1 MYYKSPFLTSIF
13 IQKWTIDIS
22 PTKFK
27 FEINNVERTVPLE
40 DIVDINI
47 SRRVFFCWMTLRING
62 RDYLFK
68 GLAGKKTKNIKYN
81 ITHNVHIKLYKE
93 IIKVP
98 NEIEKSIEKAKHVL
112 SQKEYIS
119 QLVHKRWVQS
129 LDEAVSRTFH
139 PFFQAEAL
147 PGHLTSK
154 YSIVKRFSV
163 TDNED
168 ISSHNE
174 TFIKQTQLDCKK
186 LFDKLEEFPLSEEQ
200 TRAVIINADRQLLVA
215 AAGSGKSATIAAKA
229 IYLIDQGLATSEEIL
244 VLAYNKDAQTDIE
257 DRLKSKIGISEKY
270 ITPVRAKTFHGLGL
284 DIIKIHTKKKPSIA
298 EIATTGKNRQLQIF
312 NGLIQTLITNDKK
325 FARDWQMF
333 ITLYLNSRKNIS
345 SFTTKKDYDEYLLE
359 IGGYWKGPQN
369 NQEIVLL
376 TLDGKEVKSMEEL
389 QITNWLVLNGISYD
403 YERSYEHDVSDEEHR
418 QYMPDFYYP
427 EADLYHEHFA
437 IDKNGKA
444 PVFFDD
450 YEKGVLWKRRLHK
463 QKKTT
468 LIETHSADF
477 TNGSVFSVLE
487 NALDAHGITCKSLSA
502 KQIDDL
508 VGDSFSNEE
517 YEIFLTF
524 LRHFKMNNLSISD
537 ISLKVTGS
545 SNRLRN
551 KFFVRVFE
559 PIYKAYQD
567 MLESSNQIDFED
579 QIHHASKILED
590 GNYKHGFKYLLVDE
604 FQDLSQDRKR
614 LILALLKQ
622 NDDIHLFGVGDDW
635 QSIYR
640 FSGADIDLMT
650 HFDKHFGKA
659 VVTPLT
665 KTYRSYQGIV
675 DIASKFIMKN
685 PGQLKKDVTA
695 LDDID
700 SCQVNIINVRADQS
714 AHIESLLDSLNS
726 LSLQKETRLSVYILG
741 RYNFLIPENFNKL
754 IKIYRNIDI
763 AFKTVHASKGLEAD
777 YVILLNLESGKFGF
791 PSAIDDDPVLDLVI
805 PTPEEYPHAE
815 ERRLMYVAITRAKR
829 GVFLLSNTV
838 KPSPFTTEISK
849 LTAMRSNGTNIQ

>member
-1 MYYKSPFLTSIF
+1 M
-13 IQKWTIDIS
+13 
-22 PTKFK
+22 
-27 FEINNVERTVPLE
+27 
-40 DIVDINI
+40 
-47 SRRVFFCWMTLRING
+47 
-62 RDYLFK
+62 
-68 GLAGKKTKNIKYN
+68 
-81 ITHNVHIKLYKE
+81 
-93 IIKVP
+93 
-98 NEIEKSIEKAKHVL
+98 
-112 SQKEYIS
+112 
-119 QLVHKRWVQS
+119 
-129 LDEAVSRTFH
+129 
-139 PFFQAEAL
+139 
-147 PGHLTSK
+147 
-154 YSIVKRFSV
+154 
-163 TDNED
+163 
-168 ISSHNE
+168 
-174 TFIKQTQLDCKK
+174 
-186 LFDKLEEFPLSEEQ
+186 
-200 TRAVIINADRQLLVA
+200 
-215 AAGSGKSATIAAKA
+215 
-229 IYLIDQGLATSEEIL
+229 
-244 VLAYNKDAQTDIE
+244 
-257 DRLKSKIGISEKY
+257 
-270 ITPVRAKTFHGLGL
+270 
-284 DIIKIHTKKKPSIA
+284 
-298 EIATTGKNRQLQIF
+298 
-312 NGLIQTLITNDKK
+312 
-325 FARDWQMF
+325 
-333 ITLYLNSRKNIS
+333 
-345 SFTTKKDYDEYLLE
+345 LE

-389 QITNWLVLNGISYD
+389 QITNWLVLNGINYD
-403 YERSYEHDVSDEEHR
+403 YERTYEHNVSDEEHR

-444 PVFFDD
+444 PVFFED
-450 YEKGVLWKRRLHK
+450 YEEGVLWKRQLHK

-477 TNGSVFSVLE
+477 TNGSIFSVLE
-487 NALDAHGITCKSLSA
+487 SALDAHGITCKSLSD

-524 LRHFKMNNLSISD
+524 LRHFKMNNLSIND

-665 KTYRSYQGIV
+665 KTYRSY
-675 DIASKFIMKN
+675 
-685 PGQLKKDVTA
+685 
-695 LDDID
+695 
-700 SCQVNIINVRADQS
+700 
-714 AHIESLLDSLNS
+714 
-726 LSLQKETRLSVYILG
+726 
-741 RYNFLIPENFNKL
+741 
-754 IKIYRNIDI
+754 
-763 AFKTVHASKGLEAD
+763 
-777 YVILLNLESGKFGF
+777 
-791 PSAIDDDPVLDLVI
+791 
-805 PTPEEYPHAE
+805 
-815 ERRLMYVAITRAKR
+815 
-829 GVFLLSNTV
+829 
-838 KPSPFTTEISK
+838 
-849 LTAMRSNGTNIQ
+849 